1 MPDTFAS
8 SFTAVFLAA
17 LGISVAI
24 RIWLASRQIRHVCA
38 SRDRVPAE
46 FADRVALEAHR
57 KAADYTVAKVR
68 FGFVALTVE
77 TALLLALT
85 LGVASKHLPPG
96 GKHAGQP

>member
-8 SFTAVFLAA
+8 SFTALFLAA

-68 FGFVALTVE
+68 FGFDRMTLR
-77 TALLLALT
+77 LAL
-85 LGVASKHLPPG
+85 VIARASG
-96 GKHAGQP
+96 RGSE